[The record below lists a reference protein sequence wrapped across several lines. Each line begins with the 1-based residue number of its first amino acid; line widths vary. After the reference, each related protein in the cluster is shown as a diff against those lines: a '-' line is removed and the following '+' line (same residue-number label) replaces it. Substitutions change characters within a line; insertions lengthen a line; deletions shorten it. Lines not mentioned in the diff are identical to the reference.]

1 MVIYVN
7 IKRDRGKFLALTGL
21 TVKEFNSLLPVFAE
35 VYRKRYAGRKNLAG
49 RKRTRAIGGGRHGQL
64 ASMEQKLLFV
74 LVYQKTYPL
83 QVVQGELFGMSQSGA
98 NRWLHCLLPIL
109 QEALKVMGVAPERDG
124 RQFAQAEKQHKESR
138 DYIIDGTERRRLRPK
153 NREKQALH
161 YSGKKKAHTDKNIVI
176 AHATTQRVGYLS
188 PTQVGKTHDK
198 KIAEQENIS
207 YPRQARLG
215 KDTGFQGDEPSG
227 LKTYQPKKSHA
238 EKNCRPATSD
248 ITVPYPVSGSELNT
262 PSQAS
267 NARGV

>member
-1 MVIYVN
+1 MLTYAN
-7 IKRDRGKFLALTGL
+7 IKRDRHKFLALTGL
-21 TVKEFNSLLPVFAE
+21 TVKEFNSLLPVFTD

-49 RKRTRAIGGGRHGQL
+49 RRRKRAMGGGRRGQL

-83 QVVQGELFGMSQSGA
+83 QVVQGEMFGMSQSGA

-138 DYIIDGTERRRLRPK
+138 DYLIDGTERRRLRPK
-153 NREKQALH
+153 KPEKQVAH

-176 AHATTQRVGYLS
+176 AHAKTKRVGYLS
-188 PTQVGKTHDK
+188 PTRVGKTHDK
-198 KIAEQENIS
+198 KIAEQENLI
-207 YPRQARLG
+207 YPRKARLG
-215 KDTGFQGDEPSG
+215 KDTGFQGYEPSG
-227 LKTYQPKKSHA
+227 IKTYQPKKSRA

-248 ITVPYPVSGSELNT
+248 ITARYPVSESG
-262 PSQAS
+262 
-267 NARGV
+267 